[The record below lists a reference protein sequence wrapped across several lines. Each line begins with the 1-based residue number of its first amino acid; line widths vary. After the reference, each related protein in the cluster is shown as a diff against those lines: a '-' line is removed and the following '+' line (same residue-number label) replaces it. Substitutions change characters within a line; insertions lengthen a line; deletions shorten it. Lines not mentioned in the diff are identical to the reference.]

1 MDARAL
7 VLTNRSSGAGAT
19 DLTEGFDVL
28 REHGIEPI
36 VEALSDPA
44 AVIRR
49 YRDRIDRI
57 VIGGGD
63 GTLHRAA
70 VPLLESGLPLGI
82 LPLGTANDLARTLD
96 LPTDIVAACRV
107 IAEGHT
113 RRIDVGRVNDRH
125 FFNVANI
132 GLGVEVTRRLS
143 GEVKRR
149 FGVLAYLYST
159 IDAIKAMHSF
169 HVEIRCDSRIERLR
183 AVQIAVGNGCF
194 YGGGMRISDTAA
206 IDDQM
211 LDLYALGPQS
221 LTRLAALIPAL
232 RSGRLHEPDGVLT
245 LRGRKIDV
253 RTHRPHAV
261 TADGEWATKTPARF
275 RVLARAL
282 RVYVPDKVEKPSAF
296 E

>member
-7 VLTNRSSGAGAT
+7 ILTNRSSGAGAT
-19 DLTEGFDVL
+19 DLAEGFDVL
-28 REHGIEPI
+28 REHGIEPV
-36 VEALSDPA
+36 VEELSDPA

-49 YRDRIDRI
+49 YRDSIDRI

-63 GTLHRAA
+63 GTLHRAV

-96 LPTDIVAACRV
+96 LPTDVVAACRV

-143 GEVKRR
+143 GEAKRR
-149 FGVLAYLYST
+149 FGVLAYLYSA
-159 IDAIKAMHSF
+159 IDAIKAMRSF
-169 HVEIRCDSRIERLR
+169 HVEIRCDNRIECLR

-221 LTRLAALIPAL
+221 VTRLAALIPAL

-261 TADGEWATKTPARF
+261 TADGEWTTRTPARF

-282 RVYVPDKVEKPSAF
+282 RVYVPGKEEKPSAF